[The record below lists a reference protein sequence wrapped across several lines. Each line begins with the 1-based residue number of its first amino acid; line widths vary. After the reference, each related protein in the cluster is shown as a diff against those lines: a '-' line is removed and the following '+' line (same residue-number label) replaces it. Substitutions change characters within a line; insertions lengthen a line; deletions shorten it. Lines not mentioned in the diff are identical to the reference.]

1 MKYLI
6 VGLGNIGAEYED
18 TRHNAGFR
26 VLDSLMQDKEEG
38 FATVKLGDIAEYKFK
53 GRKAILLKPST
64 FMNLSGKA
72 LHYWM
77 QKEKIPL
84 ERVLIITDDIALPF
98 GTLRLRAKGSPGG
111 HNGLK
116 DIQAHLGHDK
126 YARLRFGVGAD
137 FGPGRQVEYVLGKW
151 DSEEEQGL
159 PDLYKRCKSFVHSFM
174 MMGVQRTMNDLNK
187 RNSKPKED

>member
-6 VGLGNIGAEYED
+6 VGLGNIGPKYEN
-18 TRHNAGFR
+18 TRHNAGFK
-26 VLDSLMQDKEEG
+26 VLDSLIDTKEDVDFE
-38 FATVKLGDIAEYKFK
+38 TVKLGDVAEYKFK

-72 LHYWM
+72 VAYWM
-77 QKEKIPL
+77 QKEKIPVD
-84 ERVLIITDDIALPF
+84 RVLIITDDIALPF
-98 GTLRLRAKGSPGG
+98 GTIRLRAKGSAGG

-126 YARLRFGVGAD
+126 YARLKFGVGAD
-137 FGPGRQVEYVLGKW
+137 FGKGRQVEYVLGDW
-151 DSEEEQGL
+151 DRDEEDEL
-159 PDLYKRCKSFVHSFM
+159 PELLKKAKSFIHSYM

-187 RNSKPKED
+187 NKPKKVD